1 MRFSFKLEED
11 KGIAV
16 IYLMGDLME
25 RSDATELIAKIDELI
40 DLNRNTFVLNLSELK
55 YMNSTGL
62 NLLISILSKARN
74 HGGEVLITEVSAKIK
89 ELLVVTKLNTVFT
102 ITDTNKKAIE
112 MIEKRL

>member
-11 KGIAV
+11 KNIAIV
-16 IYLMGDLME
+16 YLMGDLME
-25 RSDATELIAKIDELI
+25 RDDAVHLIAKIDELI
-40 DLNRNTFVLNLSELK
+40 NLNQHTFILNLSELK

-74 HGGEVLITEVSAKIK
+74 HGGEALVTEVSAKIK

-102 ITDTNKKAIE
+102 ITDSNKKAIE

>member
-1 MRFSFKLEED
+1 MRFSFKLEEE
-11 KGIAV
+11 KNIAI

-25 RSDATELIAKIDELI
+25 RGDAIHLIAKIDELI
-40 DLNRNTFVLNLSELK
+40 NLNQHTFILNLSELK

-74 HGGEVLITEVSAKIK
+74 HGGEALVTEVSAKIK

-102 ITDTNKKAIE
+102 ITDSNKKAIE

>member
-1 MRFSFKLEED
+1 MRFSFKLEEE
-11 KGIAV
+11 KNVAI

-25 RSDATELIAKIDELI
+25 RSDSVELIAKIDELI
-40 DLNRNTFVLNLSELK
+40 SLDRHTFVLNLSELK
-55 YMNSTGL
+55 YLNSTGL

-74 HGGEVLITEVSAKIK
+74 HGGEALVTEVSAKVK

-102 ITDTNKKAIE
+102 ITDSNKKAIE

>member
-1 MRFSFKLEED
+1 MRFSFKLEEE
-11 KGIAV
+11 KNVAI

-25 RSDATELIAKIDELI
+25 RSDSVELIAKIDELI
-40 DLNRNTFVLNLSELK
+40 NLDRHTFVLNLSELK
-55 YMNSTGL
+55 YLNSTGL

-74 HGGEVLITEVSAKIK
+74 HGGEALVTEVSAKVK

-102 ITDTNKKAIE
+102 ITDSNKKAIE

>member
-1 MRFSFKLEED
+1 MRFSFKLEEERN
-11 KGIAV
+11 IAI

-25 RSDATELIAKIDELI
+25 RSDATDLIAKIDELI
-40 DLNRNTFVLNLSELK
+40 ADQRNTFVLNLSELK

-74 HGGEVLITEVSAKIK
+74 HGGEALVTEVSEKIK

-102 ITDTNKKAIE
+102 ITDNNKKAVE

>member
-1 MRFSFKLEED
+1 MRFSFKLEEE
-11 KGIAV
+11 KNVAIL
-16 IYLMGDLME
+16 YLMGDLME
-25 RSDATELIAKIDELI
+25 RSDATELVAKVDELI
-40 DLNRNTFVLNLSELK
+40 NLHRNTFVLNLSELK

-74 HGGEVLITEVSAKIK
+74 HGGEALVTEVSAKIK

-102 ITDTNKKAIE
+102 ITDTNKKAVE